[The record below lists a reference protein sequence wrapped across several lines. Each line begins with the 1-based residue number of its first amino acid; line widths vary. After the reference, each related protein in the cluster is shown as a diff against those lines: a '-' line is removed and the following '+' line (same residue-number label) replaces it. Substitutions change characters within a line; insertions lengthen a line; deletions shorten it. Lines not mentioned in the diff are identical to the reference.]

1 MTPALWLVVAAAIAA
16 TLALWGYAWREE
28 RVAGRVVPGFVRAV
42 AIFLVVGGLSLPALR
57 GGPPPPPSRVALVD
71 VSHSMDLPF
80 APGVAAAPTRLDSA
94 VAAVARL
101 RPDRVYTFGS
111 DVTSTP
117 IDSVRVLASSGP
129 RGERSR
135 LAPALQAVRLAGVD
149 SVWVVS
155 DGEWDDREAAVRVAQ
170 SLGLG
175 VREIRVGE
183 SAARL
188 GIADLFAPERVRAG
202 DTARIGVDVQAGG
215 DPAGLPDSVRLEIR
229 LEEAVVARATIAA
242 PSPGRTGRAELEI
255 VPVEPDGRSAWSR
268 YEIRLEEGA
277 DPYAAAD
284 HASVWIEVSESSGGA
299 VLVSTVPDWEARFL
313 LPGLDRLVLG
323 GVRGFLRLGDGR
335 FLEMGPRPRLVDG
348 PDAVR
353 RALAR
358 SRLLVVQADFGALPG
373 WLETVMR
380 AHPRKLVLPRGP
392 GPVPGTGVTLG
403 GPLQGEWYAM
413 PPVPPS
419 PAAALLGTADLDA
432 LPPVREL
439 YAIDAGVRWTILTGN
454 RNRRGEARP
463 LVVAD
468 ERGTERWAVTP
479 AAGLWR
485 WTFRGGAARQA
496 YEGLVSG
503 LVGWLVEDVTPSL
516 VVLEEPPSGG
526 RPLRWRVT
534 PAARDLGIT
543 VTGPSGDTLW
553 RGEWA
558 DPPGSVT
565 GPTLPPGVSR
575 IRVAARGP
583 AGAFSDE
590 RPVEIVP
597 DRRETLPRAAS
608 PVAVVE
614 PLPTAHVP
622 VEGRGPRPLW
632 PFVLAGLLLCGEWV
646 WRHRIG
652 LR

>member
-1 MTPALWLVVAAAIAA
+1 MTPALWLVVAAAGAA
-16 TLALWGYAWREE
+16 TLAVWGYAWREE
-28 RVAGRVVPGFVRAV
+28 RVAGRVVPGLVRAA
-42 AIFLVVGGLSLPALR
+42 AIFLAIGGLSLPALR

-71 VSHSMDLPF
+71 VSRSMDLPF
-80 APGVAAAPTRLDSA
+80 APGAAPTRLDSA
-94 VAAVARL
+94 VAAAARL
-101 RPDRVYTFGS
+101 RPDRLYTFGGE
-111 DVTSTP
+111 VTATP
-117 IDSVRVLASSGP
+117 TDSLAALASSGGP
-129 RGERSR
+129 RASRSR
-135 LAPALQAVRLAGVD
+135 LAPALEAVRLAGVD

-155 DGEWDDREAAVRVAQ
+155 DGEWDDREAALRVAQ
-170 SLGLG
+170 GLGLG
-175 VREIRVGE
+175 VREIRVGR
-183 SAARL
+183 SVARL
-188 GIADLFAPERVRAG
+188 GMAGVFAPERVRAG
-202 DTARIGVDVQAGG
+202 DTARVSVEVQAGG

-229 LEEAVVARATIAA
+229 LDDAVLSRATIAA

-255 VPVEPDGRSAWSR
+255 VPVEPDGPSAWIR
-268 YEIRLEEGA
+268 YEVRLEEGA

-284 HASVWIEVSESSGGA
+284 QAAVWIEVSEASGGA
-299 VLVSTVPDWEARFL
+299 VLVSTAPDWEARFL

-348 PDAVR
+348 PEAVR

-358 SRLLVVQADFGALPG
+358 SRLFVVQADFGALPG
-373 WLETVMR
+373 WLESAMR

-392 GPVPGTGVTLG
+392 GPVPGAGVTLG
-403 GPLQGEWYAM
+403 GPVAGEWYAM

-419 PAAALLGTADLDA
+419 PAAALLGAADLEA

-439 YAIDAGVRWTILTGN
+439 YAIDAGVRWTILTGS

-468 ERGTERWAVTP
+468 ERGTERWAITP

-485 WTFRGGAARQA
+485 WAFRGGTARQV
-496 YEGLVSG
+496 YEGLFSG

-516 VVLEEPPSGG
+516 VALEEPPSGD

-534 PAARDLGIT
+534 PAARDLEI
-543 VTGPSGDTLW
+543 VATGPDGDTLW
-553 RGEWA
+553 RGDWT
-558 DPPGSVT
+558 DPPASIA
-565 GPTLPPGVSR
+565 GPTLPPGLSR

-597 DRRETLPRAAS
+597 DRREILPRAELPA
-608 PVAVVE
+608 AVIE
-614 PLPTAHVP
+614 PLPSARAP